1 MPYIDPERIKKAK
14 EMDLLTFKQLYEP
27 YDLIP
32 TGANSYRLKSEPSL
46 KLSNGYWC
54 WWSHDAMGGKSAL
67 KYLEKVREMS
77 WQDAVELIESISG
90 SPDYSKRIEENR
102 TPKPVPKNLIPPPK
116 NATAYRMERYLTG
129 RGISMNVI
137 KYCEEKGL
145 LYEDSKYHNAVFLGL
160 DGDKPAYAFCR
171 GTGEKKV
178 MIEAPGSNKEHSF
191 RLMAAEKN
199 TQVHIF
205 EAAIDALSYAS
216 LLEMYGVDFRRKNL
230 LSLGGIAVKKKEPGK
245 EKEEP
250 EKEMK
255 PPPALFNYLLENPYT
270 EAVVLHLDND
280 EPGRTAAAKIAK
292 LLEGIVAV
300 KDSPP
305 PEGKD
310 CNDYLKMARKNERK
324 NAAGKSP
331 PAAKNT
337 AAQGKKSPGPDRNIS
352 APGEK
357 NAPVPGRNLSAEAKK
372 TAAKSA
378 ENLRDVM

>member
-1 MPYIDPERIKKAK
+1 MEYIEPERIKKAK

-54 WWSHDAMGGKSAL
+54 WWNHDAMGGKSAL

-77 WQDAVELIESISG
+77 WQDAVKLIESISG
-90 SPDYSKRIEENR
+90 APDYVERIREN
-102 TPKPVPKNLIPPPK
+102 KVQNPVPKELMLPEK
-116 NATAYRMERYLTG
+116 NADSYRMERYLTG

-137 KYCEEKGL
+137 KYCEKEGL
-145 LYEDSKYHNAVFLGL
+145 LYEDKKYHNAVFLGF

-171 GTGEKKV
+171 GTGDKNIY
-178 MIEAPGSNKEHSF
+178 IESGGSNKEYCF
-191 RLMAAEKN
+191 RMMAKEKN
-199 TQVHIF
+199 KQVHVF

-216 LLEMYGVDFRRKNL
+216 LLEMYGVDFRKKNF
-230 LSLGGIAVKKKEPGK
+230 LSLGGVAGKRKEHGNI
-245 EKEEP
+245 KEEP
-250 EKEMK
+250 EREMK
-255 PPPALFNYLLENPYT
+255 PPVALVNYLEENPYT

-280 EPGRTAAAKIAK
+280 EAGRYASEKIKK
-292 LLEGIVAV
+292 LFGGAV
-300 KDSPP
+300 TIKDSPP

-310 CNDYLKMARKNERK
+310 CNDYLKMARENERK

-337 AAQGKKSPGPDRNIS
+337 AAE
-352 APGEK
+352 GEK
-357 NAPVPGRNLSAEAKK
+357 SPVPGRNLSAEAKK
-372 TAAKSA
+372 PAVKSA
-378 ENLRDVM
+378 ENLRDVT

>member
-1 MPYIDPERIKKAK
+1 MPYIEPERIKKAK

-27 YDLIP
+27 SDLIP
-32 TGANSYRLKSEPSL
+32 TGANSYKLKSEPSL
-46 KLSNGYWC
+46 KISNGYWC
-54 WWSHDAMGGKSAL
+54 WWKNDMIGGKNAL
-67 KYLEKVREMS
+67 KYLEKVRGMS
-77 WQDAVELIESISG
+77 WKDAVELIESING
-90 SPDYSKRIEENR
+90 SPDYSKRIEENKSK
-102 TPKPVPKNLIPPPK
+102 KPVPKNLIPPEK

-145 LYEDSKYHNAVFLGL
+145 LYEDSKYHNAVFLGF

-178 MIEAPGSNKEHSF
+178 MIEARGSNKEHSF
-191 RLMAAEKN
+191 RLMAEEKN

-216 LLEMYGVDFRRKNL
+216 LLEMHGIDFRTKNL
-230 LSLGGIAVKKKEPGK
+230 LSLGGIAGGK
-245 EKEEP
+245 TEKEGEI
-250 EKEMK
+250 K

-292 LLEGIVAV
+292 LLESIVAV

-310 CNDYLKMARKNERK
+310 CNDYLKMARENSRK
-324 NAAGKSP
+324 NAAGKSL
-331 PAAKNT
+331 PAGKNT
-337 AAQGKKSPGPDRNIS
+337 AAQG
-352 APGEK
+352 EK
-357 NAPVPGRNLSAEAKK
+357 FPAAVGKNVPVPGRNLSAEAKK
-372 TAAKSA
+372 SSVKSA

>member
-1 MPYIDPERIKKAK
+1 MPYIEPERIKKAK

-46 KLSNGYWC
+46 KISNGYWC
-54 WWSHDAMGGKSAL
+54 WWNHDKMGGKSAL

-77 WQDAVELIESISG
+77 WQDAVKLIESISG
-90 SPDYSKRIEENR
+90 APDYVERIEENR

-145 LYEDSKYHNAVFLGL
+145 LYEDSKYYNAVFLGL
-160 DGDKPAYAFCR
+160 DGNKPAYAFCR

-178 MIEAPGSNKEHSF
+178 MIEARGSNKEHSF
-191 RLMAAEKN
+191 RMMSAEKN

-216 LLEMYGVDFRRKNL
+216 LLEMNGVDFRSKNL
-230 LSLGGIAVKKKEPGK
+230 LSLGGIAGGK
-245 EKEEP
+245 TEKEGEI
-250 EKEMK
+250 K
-255 PPPALFNYLLENPYT
+255 PPPALFNYLVENPYT

-280 EPGRTAAAKIAK
+280 EAGRSASAKIAK

-310 CNDYLKMARKNERK
+310 CNDYLKMARENERK
-324 NAAGKSP
+324 NATGKSP

-337 AAQGKKSPGPDRNIS
+337 AAEGEKFT

-357 NAPVPGRNLSAEAKK
+357 TAPVPGRNLSGEVKK

>member
-32 TGANSYRLKSEPSL
+32 TGANSYKLKSEPAL
-46 KLSNGYWC
+46 KISNGYWC
-54 WWSHDAMGGKSAL
+54 WWDHDAMGGKSAL
-67 KYLEKVREMS
+67 KYLEKVRGMS
-77 WQDAVELIESISG
+77 WQDAVELIESING
-90 SPDYSKRIEENR
+90 SPDYSRRIEENR
-102 TPKPVPKNLIPPPK
+102 AQKPVPKNLIPPEK

-145 LYEDSKYHNAVFLGL
+145 LYEDSKYHNAVFLGF

-178 MIEAPGSNKEHSF
+178 MIEARGSNKEHSF

-216 LLEMYGVDFRRKNL
+216 LLEMHGIDFRTKNL
-230 LSLGGIAVKKKEPGK
+230 LSLGGIAGGK
-245 EKEEP
+245 TEKEGEI
-250 EKEMK
+250 K

-310 CNDYLKMARKNERK
+310 CNDYLKMARENSRR
-324 NAAGKSP
+324 NAAGKLP
-331 PAAKNT
+331 PAGKNT
-337 AAQGKKSPGPDRNIS
+337 ASQDEKFPADVAKNA

-357 NAPVPGRNLSAEAKK
+357 TASVSGRNLSAESKK
-372 TAAKSA
+372 SSVKSA